1 MQALALKYRPH
12 QFSELVGQDMVSKS
26 LSNALTSQRL
36 GHAYLF
42 SGLRGSGKTSTAR
55 IFAKALLCEK
65 GPNATPCDECENC
78 KMANEGSHIDII
90 ELDAASHRSID
101 DIRELIEKSRYAPSI
116 ARFKVFIIDEVHMLT
131 NEAFNALLK
140 TLEEPP
146 SYVKFILATTNP
158 LSLPATVLSRTQHF
172 RFKPIAKNFIIKQ
185 LKFIL
190 ENENIAYEEGA
201 LEILARS
208 GSGSLRDTITLL
220 DQAIIY
226 SKENVSVSAVSSM
239 LGLLD
244 PNKIDEILQIV
255 INQDRQKATEIIKE
269 LENYDSSTILDEI
282 IINLKEKF
290 LARDPNFSI
299 LMYERF
305 FRIISEA
312 KMMLL
317 SSSDNGFTL
326 GITLFLMMEAVNLR
340 EIDDVIESA
349 KINLKPQE
357 SSEIK
362 NLAVPKVG
370 MEPAP
375 TTSSPQ
381 ITPKSDY
388 ERFLDGLYY
397 RNYELGECFKKDIE
411 YVKFEDNN
419 LCLISR
425 ASGDNRLLLR
435 SSSKAILQEL
445 RKIYGE
451 NAKIKIEQNEDS
463 QSQNLLKENL
473 SEKLQN
479 LQNKNESDI
488 AKEGLGIIHNLG
500 ANATFSQED
509 KNEKNLKTL
518 EDYFGQS
525 EPAQ

>member
-1 MQALALKYRPH
+1 M
-12 QFSELVGQDMVSKS
+12 
-26 LSNALTSQRL
+26 
-36 GHAYLF
+36 
-42 SGLRGSGKTSTAR
+42 
-55 IFAKALLCEK
+55 
-65 GPNATPCDECENC
+65 
-78 KMANEGSHIDII
+78 
-90 ELDAASHRSID
+90 
-101 DIRELIEKSRYAPSI
+101 
-116 ARFKVFIIDEVHMLT
+116 
-131 NEAFNALLK
+131 
-140 TLEEPP
+140 
-146 SYVKFILATTNP
+146 
-158 LSLPATVLSRTQHF
+158 
-172 RFKPIAKNFIIKQ
+172 
-185 LKFIL
+185 
-190 ENENIAYEEGA
+190 
-201 LEILARS
+201 
-208 GSGSLRDTITLL
+208 
-220 DQAIIY
+220 
-226 SKENVSVSAVSSM
+226 
-239 LGLLD
+239 
-244 PNKIDEILQIV
+244 QIV

-362 NLAVPKVG
+362 NLAVPKVSA
-370 MEPAP
+370 EPTPATP
-375 TTSSPQ
+375 SPQ
-381 ITPKSDY
+381 IVPKSDY
-388 ERFLDGLYY
+388 ERFLDGLYD

-411 YVKFEDNN
+411 YVKFEENN
-419 LCLISR
+419 LCLISH
-425 ASGDNRLLLR
+425 ASGDNRQLLR

-463 QSQNLLKENL
+463 QSQNLPKENM
-473 SEKLQN
+473 SERLQN
-479 LQNKNESDI
+479 LQNKDEKDI

-509 KNEKNLKTL
+509 QNEKNLKTL